1 MAREDYEIIGSKPI
15 GRGSFGT
22 VFAARRVSD
31 DRRVA
36 LKLVLLSGEWGAERI
51 EAERKGAILQ
61 QRFAQSHGMVPEL
74 FEYGQDGDDFY
85 IAMEYIDGASL
96 EGVLRNGSLAPADAA
111 EHARWLCCFLEK
123 AHAFSGVVDGKSYR
137 IVHTDLKPAHLMISA
152 SGERKVLD
160 FGIAKALEES
170 RELGTDIGRTIAYAS
185 PERLVSDQVNAHA
198 DFWSLGVML
207 YEMLCGHRPYPHL
220 DGPRF
225 RRELEHAITSN
236 APRAPLP
243 PSCPGG
249 LKAIVNKMLALQVEH
264 RYPTAAAIKADVDAY
279 LRGDVPAA
287 LVIYETPA
295 TTPVQRSAS
304 PRTQPVSAPVPLSP
318 SPSVAS
324 AVPETIPRLPSRE
337 IPPTDIRMSTDAG
350 SGVDTPVAVIAPPV
364 AAVAVKRRSFVRRLT
379 GVATMLAVVLVVAT
393 EGVAWLFAERFR
405 DTMST
410 LDERTVSERRRA
422 YEAVDDWALL
432 DIGLKGRVHSRLRL
446 ALVSVGDRV
455 IADYRLEEP
464 AMGPAEWGQANEA
477 LSWAMQ
483 LSGRS
488 ASLRGKQLIAEG
500 HVKRF
505 EAQAATRS
513 SQGALLS
520 QAALAKFRDAAN
532 ADPESLDPYLGM
544 ARILVYALS
553 DVDGAAAS
561 IAEAQKRGYTWGR
574 REAALLGDGY
584 LRRAHA
590 GRRRAGVLTGE
601 QRERELT
608 NARADYQRC
617 VEFFD
622 PIVAFGNAA
631 QNLEICKGQ
640 IERIDRLLDKVQ
652 LEQQFER
659 MLESIAKGS

>member
-1 MAREDYEIIGSKPI
+1 MAREDFEIAGSKPI

-22 VFAARRVSD
+22 VFAARRKSD

-36 LKLVLLSGEWGAERI
+36 LKLVLHSGEWGPERI

-61 QRFAQSHGMVPEL
+61 QRFAQTHGMVPEL
-74 FEYGQDGDDFY
+74 FDYGQDGDDFY
-85 IAMEYIDGASL
+85 IAMEYVDGASL
-96 EGVLRNGSLAPADAA
+96 EGVLRSGSLAPAEAA

-123 AHAFSGVVDGKSYR
+123 AHAFSGEVDGKSYR
-137 IVHTDLKPAHLMISA
+137 IVHTDLKPAHLMISE

-170 RELGTDIGRTIAYAS
+170 RELGTDIGRTIAYAA
-185 PERLVSDQVNAHA
+185 PERLLSDQVNAHA

-225 RRELEHAITSN
+225 RRELEHAITAN
-236 APRAPLP
+236 APRAPFP
-243 PSCPGG
+243 PSCPAG

-264 RYPTAAAIKADVDAY
+264 RYPTAAAIKADLDAY
-279 LRGDVPAA
+279 LSGEIPAA
-287 LVIYETPA
+287 LAAYETPA
-295 TTPVQRSAS
+295 TTPVQRTAGSRRA
-304 PRTQPVSAPVPLSP
+304 VSAPPQLSMLEEP
-318 SPSVAS
+318 MPVQS
-324 AVPETIPRLPSRE
+324 AAPETMPRLPYSE
-337 IPPTDIRMSTDAG
+337 IAPTDVRVVPEVPVPG
-350 SGVDTPVAVIAPPV
+350 DTQVAVSVPP
-364 AAVAVKRRSFVRRLT
+364 AATVVSKRRTLLRRMV
-379 GVATMLAVVLVVAT
+379 GAATMLFVILVIAT

-410 LDERTVSERRRA
+410 LDERTVSDRKRA
-422 YEAVDDWALL
+422 YDAVDDWGLL
-432 DIGLKGRVHSRLRL
+432 DIGLNARVNSRLRQ
-446 ALVSVGDRV
+446 ALISVGERV
-455 IADYRLEEP
+455 IGDYRLEEP
-464 AMGPAEWGQANEA
+464 AMGPAEWRQAYEA
-477 LSWAMQ
+477 LSWALQ

-488 ASLRGKQLIAEG
+488 ASLRSKQLTAEG

-505 EAQAATRS
+505 EAQAATRG
-513 SQGALLS
+513 SQSTLLS
-520 QAALAKFRDAAN
+520 QAALAKFREAAE
-532 ADPESLDPYLGM
+532 ADPESMDPYLGM
-544 ARILVYALS
+544 ARIQVYALS

-601 QRERELT
+601 QRWRELN
-608 NARADYQRC
+608 NARDDYQRC

-631 QNLEICKGQ
+631 ENLEICKAQVDRIGRQ
-640 IERIDRLLDKVQ
+640 LDAVSIDRLI
-652 LEQQFER
+652 
-659 MLESIAKGS
+659 ESVSKGY